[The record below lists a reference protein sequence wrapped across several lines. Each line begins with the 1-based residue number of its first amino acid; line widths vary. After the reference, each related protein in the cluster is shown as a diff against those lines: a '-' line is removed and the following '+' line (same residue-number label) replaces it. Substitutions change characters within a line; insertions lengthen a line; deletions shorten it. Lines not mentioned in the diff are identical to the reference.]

1 MSHRSYLF
9 GYCCDANQ
17 LSEKQSSHD
26 PSSSNLPLL
35 NISSSL
41 RIRHDIW
48 YSNNLEQVPQ
58 IYRTGLREE
67 TILKHVFLTSSV
79 ILSYDNFHFA
89 ISQLFGNW
97 KLEFQDMR
105 DSLVGNIMSQVRN
118 IAESNKG
125 HRGVLELSVDVKLIS
140 RDVIEERISFLGEDL
155 SSEYGMVPA
164 SESSMQSLLKK
175 IDIDEEN
182 TKGDE
187 CMDVCLEELVKKE
200 ADNEIVSMP
209 CSHMF
214 HGECITKWLETSHY
228 CPICRFEMPVEEDN

>member
-1 MSHRSYLF
+1 MSTNF
-9 GYCCDANQ
+9 PN
-17 LSEKQSSHD
+17 
-26 PSSSNLPLL
+26 SNLLMIHLLLICPHL
-35 NISSSL
+35 NISSSF
-41 RIRHDIW
+41 RIRHDNW

-58 IYRTGLREE
+58 LYRTGV
-67 TILKHVFLTSSV
+67 I
-79 ILSYDNFHFA
+79 ILSYDNFYFA

-97 KLEFQDMR
+97 KLEFQHVR
-105 DSLVGNIMSQVRN
+105 DSSVGNIMSQVRN
-118 IAESNKG
+118 IVESNKG
-125 HRGVLELSVDVKLIS
+125 YCGVLELSVDVKLVS
-140 RDVIEERISFLGEDL
+140 RDVIEERILFPGEDL

-175 IDIDEEN
+175 MEIDAKN

-187 CMDVCLEELVKKE
+187 CMVCLEELVKKE

-228 CPICRFEMPVEEDN
+228 CPICRFDMPMEE

>member
-1 MSHRSYLF
+1 
-9 GYCCDANQ
+9 
-17 LSEKQSSHD
+17 
-26 PSSSNLPLL
+26 
-35 NISSSL
+35 SSL
-41 RIRHDIW
+41 RIQHDIW
-48 YSNNLEQVPQ
+48 YSNNLEQEPQ
-58 IYRTGLREE
+58 LYRTGVREE

-140 RDVIEERISFLGEDL
+140 RDVIEERISFPGEDL

-164 SESSMQSLLKK
+164 SGKYRRRRIM
-175 IDIDEEN
+175 
-182 TKGDE
+182 
-187 CMDVCLEELVKKE
+187 VCLEELVKKE
-200 ADNEIVSMP
+200 GDHDDIVSMP

-228 CPICRFEMPVEEDN
+228 CPICRFETPMEEDN

>member
-1 MSHRSYLF
+1 
-9 GYCCDANQ
+9 
-17 LSEKQSSHD
+17 
-26 PSSSNLPLL
+26 
-35 NISSSL
+35 L

-58 IYRTGLREE
+58 LYRTGVREE
-67 TILKHVFLTSSV
+67 AILKHVFLTSSV

>member
-9 GYCCDANQ
+9 GYCCDVNQ

-41 RIRHDIW
+41 HIRHDNW
-48 YSNNLEQVPQ
+48 YSNNVPQ
-58 IYRTGLREE
+58 LYRTGVREE
-67 TILKHVFLTSSV
+67 TILKHMSFFLTSSV
-79 ILSYDNFHFA
+79 ILSYDNFYFV

-97 KLEFQDMR
+97 KLEFQDVR

-118 IAESNKG
+118 IVESNKG
-125 HRGVLELSVDVKLIS
+125 YCGVLELSVDVKLVS
-140 RDVIEERISFLGEDL
+140 RDVIEERILFPGEDL
-155 SSEYGMVPA
+155 SSQYGMVPA

-175 IDIDEEN
+175 MEIDAKN

-187 CMDVCLEELVKKE
+187 CMVCLEELVRKQ
-200 ADNEIVSMP
+200 ADNEILSMP

>member
-48 YSNNLEQVPQ
+48 YSNNLEQEPQ
-58 IYRTGLREE
+58 LYRTGVREE

-140 RDVIEERISFLGEDL
+140 RDVNL

-175 IDIDEEN
+175 MEIDEEN

-187 CMDVCLEELVKKE
+187 CMVCLEELVKKE
-200 ADNEIVSMP
+200 GDHDDIVSMP

-228 CPICRFEMPVEEDN
+228 CPICRFEMPMEEDNKF

>member
-9 GYCCDANQ
+9 GYSCDVNQ

-26 PSSSNLPLL
+26 PSSSNLPHL
-35 NISSSL
+35 NISSYL

-48 YSNNLEQVPQ
+48 YSNNLERVVPQ
-58 IYRTGLREE
+58 LYRTGVREE

-79 ILSYDNFHFA
+79 TLSYDNFYFA

-97 KLEFQDMR
+97 KLEFQDVR

-118 IAESNKG
+118 IVESNKG
-125 HRGVLELSVDVKLIS
+125 YCGVLELSVDVKLIS
-140 RDVIEERISFLGEDL
+140 RDVIEERISFPGEDL
-155 SSEYGMVPA
+155 SSQYGMVPA

-175 IDIDEEN
+175 MEIDAKN

-187 CMDVCLEELVKKE
+187 CMVCLEELVRKQ
-200 ADNEIVSMP
+200 ADNEILSMP